1 MAIPSRFHKGDKV
14 YAPRYLIFPERLN
27 ARSRY
32 RYAHAVILATGH
44 KKNKR
49 QTPIVK
55 VQFDDGLIKVCLSCD
70 CDRT

>member
-27 ARSRY
+27 ARSRF
-32 RYAHAVILATGH
+32 
-44 KKNKR
+44 
-49 QTPIVK
+49 VK

-70 CDRT
+70 CDRA